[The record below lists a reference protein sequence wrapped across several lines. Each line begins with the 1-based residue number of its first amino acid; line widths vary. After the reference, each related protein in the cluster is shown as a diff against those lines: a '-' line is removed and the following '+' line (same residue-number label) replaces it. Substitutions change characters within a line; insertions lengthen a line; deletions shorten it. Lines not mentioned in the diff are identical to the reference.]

1 MIASRNRH
9 RKVVAA
15 GLTGLVIAAGT
26 AFAASNTVVSR
37 NAGAGSGQIAGF
49 TVDNISYIPGS
60 DPMYIQQV
68 TFTIARDGSSTVVDD
83 TNAEVLVSL
92 DEGSS
97 FFPCQVDNGTA
108 SCEITDSV
116 LFQAVETA
124 DVVAYD
130 HVAAMGY

>member
-1 MIASRNRH
+1 MIVCRNRH

-15 GLTGLVIAAGT
+15 GLAGLVIAAGT

-37 NAGAGSGQIAGF
+37 NAGAGTGQVAGF
-49 TVDNISYIPGS
+49 TVDNISYVPGS
-60 DPMYIQQV
+60 NPLYIEEV
-68 TFTIARDGSSTVVDD
+68 TFTIVRDGSSTVVDQ

-92 DEGSS
+92 DEGVT
-97 FFPCQVDNGTA
+97 FYPCVVNSGTA

-116 LFQAVETA
+116 LFHAVENA